1 MKGTETQTEADIK
14 SCPTYNSLQ
23 ARVGGSGFGQLH
35 HAALHT
41 TNPQPHNKYALLIQV
56 NEIVSEIN

>member
-1 MKGTETQTEADIK
+1 MEADMK

-35 HAALHT
+35 HAA
-41 TNPQPHNKYALLIQV
+41 PRAADAQPH
-56 NEIVSEIN
+56 S